1 MEVIMRKIC
10 FLILSLCVT
19 LASFGQ
25 AMESEAPKS
34 EVSTSRAWYLLR
46 QWNAGPLLLGLTQQL
61 GKVIESS
68 QRNDFMWT
76 GTEQGGSLKLNIAV
90 EDDVTGEI
98 FIGLFKDPNW
108 TSAPVQVRSFSG
120 PGEYIIKNLPAG
132 KFQIGAMTG
141 SLPVATSL
149 GVQQAWP
156 EPIEIERGKTN
167 PVKVLV
173 SCDFQKRAS
182 GWYNKDVSRDFVGDW
197 KNMNP
202 DNLLQ
207 GQLTGPEGRPIAF
220 AEIMIRE
227 HNPGTRRGIRAPNRG
242 TNEQGYYKYD
252 GINWPYK
259 VTAVWRDLM
268 PSVLS
273 YRYQQMYL
281 NRVLEGPQTVDF
293 KFGDFP
299 AGAVTLTGRVSDQNG
314 NPLSEFFI
322 AARTQ
327 FDWTEKLKNP
337 DGKYY
342 NVVGYRASFI
352 SEDGNFKLDNLP
364 EGDFTVRVIPFNISA
379 YEFNRGEDIK
389 LEVEKA
395 AIVNLEVVSKNVLY
409 GRILFRDGSPAVVKP
424 TPWQGAKTSIL
435 LTMDSRARSA
445 AELDDEGYFAVN
457 LSDREVEMLKS
468 GASRLII
475 NVPTSED
482 RRRKS
487 MGDFPFEKLS
497 EDKSKA
503 GILKIERPDRK
514 PLLLIGKPLP
524 EFKGIDIDF
533 DAEQAK
539 GKMILVCFFGM
550 EQRPSRN
557 CLMQLTNQAEQ
568 LKEKEIIVVAIH
580 AAKVGQV
587 KLNEW
592 IKENKITFPV
602 GIIAGQ
608 EEQIH
613 FNWGVKSLPWLILTD
628 KEHNVAAEGFSVNE
642 LDDKI

>member
-1 MEVIMRKIC
+1 
-10 FLILSLCVT
+10 
-19 LASFGQ
+19 
-25 AMESEAPKS
+25 MESD
-34 EVSTSRAWYLLR
+34 VSISRAWYVLR
-46 QWNAGPLLLGLTQQL
+46 QWNASPLLLGLPQRL
-61 GKVIESS
+61 GKVIEST
-68 QRNDFMWT
+68 QRNDFIWT
-76 GTEQGGSLKLNIAV
+76 GIEQGGSLKLNIAV
-90 EDDVTGEI
+90 EGDVTGEI

-108 TSAPVQVRSFSG
+108 SSEPIQVRSFPGS
-120 PGEYIIKNLPAG
+120 GEYIIENLPTG
-132 KFQIGAMTG
+132 KYQIGAMIG
-141 SLPVATSL
+141 SLPVATAL
-149 GVQQAWP
+149 GVQQTWP
-156 EPIEIERGKTN
+156 EPVEIERGKIN

-173 SCDFQKRAS
+173 SCDFQKHAS

-259 VTAVWRDLM
+259 VTAVWKDLM

-281 NRVLEGPQTVDF
+281 NRVLEGPQTADF

-299 AGAVTLTGRVSDQNG
+299 AGAATLTGRVSDQNG

-379 YEFNRGEDIK
+379 YEFNRGENIK
-389 LEVEKA
+389 LEAEKA

-409 GRILFRDGSPAVVKP
+409 GRILFRDGSPAVIKP
-424 TPWQGAKTSIL
+424 TPWPGAKTSII
-435 LTMDSRARSA
+435 MSMGSMGHGIG
-445 AELDDEGYFAVN
+445 ELDDEGYFTVN
-457 LSDREVEMLKS
+457 LSGRELEMLKS
-468 GASRLII
+468 GTSRLII
-475 NVPTSED
+475 HVPADEEHRIKT
-482 RRRKS
+482 

-497 EDKSKA
+497 EDKSQT

-514 PLLLIGKPLP
+514 PLPLIDKPLP
-524 EFKGIDIDF
+524 GFEGVEIEF

-539 GKMILVCFFGM
+539 GKMILVCFFDM

-557 CLMQLTNQAEQ
+557 CLMQLANQVEQ
-568 LKEKEIIVVAIH
+568 LKEKGIIVVAIH
-580 AAKVGQV
+580 AAKVRQV
-587 KLNEW
+587 KINEW

-602 GIIAGQ
+602 GIIVGQ
-608 EEQIH
+608 EKQIR

-628 KEHNVAAEGFSVNE
+628 KQQKITSEGFGIDE